1 MSLMFFLIRK
11 VFLSSAN
18 KKNFKIF
25 QEALISFIL
34 RKKRIGSS
42 MLPCRTANAI
52 CILSDKVVPLFTT
65 CCLTQT
71 KF

>member
-1 MSLMFFLIRK
+1 MFFLIRN

-25 QEALISFIL
+25 QEAFISFIL
-34 RKKRIGSS
+34 RKRIGSS

-65 CCLTQT
+65 CCLIQT

>member
-25 QEALISFIL
+25 QEAFISFIL
-34 RKKRIGSS
+34 RKRIGSS

-52 CILSDKVVPLFTT
+52 CILSDKVVSLFTT